1 MFDAPPNF
9 LKDSNAS
16 PKVKIMKEEGVGVRF
31 LARNTFKIRRVCWS
45 SRMGTKTNEK

>member
-1 MFDAPPNF
+1 MFDTPPNS

-31 LARNTFKIRRVCWS
+31 LACNIYGIR
-45 SRMGTKTNEK
+45 GAH